1 MYDSYETYISMPKN
15 TKQAT
20 GQFEMDVSDARQR
33 FAEAVNEVLY
43 GRRRVIL
50 LKHGRRVVAMISV
63 ADLARFEA
71 LEDRVEGALAEDALA
86 DPGRIPLEEVRRRR
100 KQRRGA
106 KK

>member
-1 MYDSYETYISMPKN
+1 MPK
-15 TKQAT
+15 AT
-20 GQFEMDVSDARQR
+20 NQLELDVSDARQR

-50 LKHGRRVVAMISV
+50 VKHGRRVVAMISV

-71 LEDRVEGALAEDALA
+71 LEDRMEGELAEEALAE
-86 DPGRIPLEEVRRRR
+86 PERIPLEEVRRRR
-100 KQRRGA
+100 KQRKGR

>member
-1 MYDSYETYISMPKN
+1 MPKSTN
-15 TKQAT
+15 QL
-20 GQFEMDVSDARQR
+20 ELDVSDARQR

-71 LEDRVEGALAEDALA
+71 LEDRVEGDLAEEALAVPE
-86 DPGRIPLEEVRRRR
+86 RISLEEVRRRR
-100 KQRRGA
+100 KQRKG
-106 KK
+106 KKK